1 MFEIDNYHP
10 LSSYSISKKRQ
21 SLMNQTMKSIL
32 YHPYTINNIFEPE
45 FLKVS
50 FQLRF
55 EMDLYFCIRNI
66 LKSIYKDLNLSTD
79 HSYRNIICKNS
90 ESIFSD
96 SIGVDSYNFG
106 WNIIGI
112 LFLRKEKIL
121 EKKVFFPIFH
131 SLIQY
136 FYRYNHLQP
145 FYGKSVRDIKILVE
159 EMNGNKTIQ
168 NYIKV
173 EEWQLEE
180 IYEYEENYPNSFLF
194 MIQKLFHG
202 YIRFWEKEKILKEL
216 KSVLSRQLH
225 IPEINDLRCNN
236 NLLYLYFNGKM
247 KLPFTTKLKL
257 NGIEE
262 NRLTDLEI
270 DQYKNYSPSFRED
283 KDTLIID
290 KLNKLHPD
298 YKREFRY
305 QGYLFTSITQCLHF
319 RLLRNYLSSE
329 GAYKNS
335 FDLNKKKWD
344 NVIQEKFKKY
354 YYKEV
359 NEKMKDID
367 YRISLLNTK
376 ENSIKNKD
384 ELEPITGYKEN
395 FLGRILEDIRK
406 EMKEYLPTEHT
417 IFHETIIYYLKYW
430 MELWKSSSLEE
441 KVQIN
446 FFFSFLF
453 PSIHLEKVLEKDIIY
468 PLTLK
473 DPNHNDLIYSY
484 LNQIVD
490 KDYITLSSIIKVW
503 KEFMTEECMYYLL
516 KNIRKFHNY
525 FLEIKKY
532 FEILIPIE
540 MVDFNDDII
549 SNENLSI
556 LYYISLKYFLY

>member
-1 MFEIDNYHP
+1 MFQINNYHP
-10 LSSYSISKKRQ
+10 LSSYSISKKKK
-21 SLMNQTMKSIL
+21 SIMNQTMKSIL

-45 FLKVS
+45 FLKAS

-66 LKSIYKDLNLSTD
+66 LKSIYKELNLNTD
-79 HSYRNIICKNS
+79 KTYKNIICKDS
-90 ESIFSD
+90 ESIFSH
-96 SIGVDSYNFG
+96 SIGVDQYNFG

-112 LFLRKEKIL
+112 LFSRKEKIL
-121 EKKVFFPIFH
+121 EKNVLFPIFH

-136 FYRYNHLQP
+136 FYRYNHFQP
-145 FYGKSVRDIKILVE
+145 FYGKSVRDIKKIVE
-159 EMNGNKTIQ
+159 EMNKNKTIQ

-180 IYEYEENYPNSFLF
+180 IYQYEENYPNSFLF

-216 KSVLSRQLH
+216 RAVVSKQLQ

-247 KLPFTTKLKL
+247 KLSFTTKLKL

-270 DQYKNYSPSFRED
+270 DQYKNYSPSFIED
-283 KDTLIID
+283 NDTLIID
-290 KLNKLHPD
+290 KLNQLHPD

-305 QGYLFTSITQCLHF
+305 NGFLFTSITQCLHF
-319 RLLRNYLSSE
+319 RLLHNYLSSE
-329 GAYKNS
+329 SAYKAS
-335 FDLNKKKWD
+335 FDFNEKKWD

-354 YYKEV
+354 YYKET

-367 YRISLLNTK
+367 YRISLLHIKDNC
-376 ENSIKNKD
+376 IKNQD
-384 ELEPITGYKEN
+384 ELEPITGYKDN
-395 FLGRILEDIRK
+395 FLGRILVDIRE
-406 EMKEYLPTEHT
+406 EMNDYLPTENK
-417 IFHETIIYYLKYW
+417 IFHETIIYYLKHW
-430 MELWKSSSLEE
+430 IELWKYSSLEE
-441 KVQIN
+441 KVQID
-446 FFFSFLF
+446 FFFSFFF

-468 PLTLK
+468 PITLK
-473 DPNHNDLIYSY
+473 NPDHNDLIYSY
-484 LNQIVD
+484 LYQILD
-490 KDYITLSSIIKVW
+490 KDYITLPSMIKVW
-503 KEFMTEECMYYLL
+503 KKFMTEESIYYLL
-516 KNIRKFHNY
+516 KNIRKFQLY

-532 FEILIPIE
+532 FEILIPID

-549 SNENLSI
+549 NSENLSI